1 MKETFEFLTKE
12 CDAYVKFDAL
22 PIGWFFEF
30 SDMNRMIASRD
41 KYGIVMASAK
51 HIGLKIDDK
60 RYFDVDANQC
70 RVFEPHFGFTFTCA
84 LTVSLMVYFT
94 YTEFDKVDNPTV
106 ISVTGRGNN
115 TLTSMRSMS
124 SGQVFIGVCNDQ
136 INGDLCLVI
145 NQYEFFDISSMRLYR
160 IKDIEDMM
168 VLPDSYNQIE
178 KRWNELVYE
187 YKDCDCSKAR
197 DVYVQIPASNVI
209 GKPVDVVVEAN
220 EELYYK
226 PKKYK
231 TIISIEGRKEI

>member
-1 MKETFEFLTKE
+1 MKETFEYLTKS
-12 CDAYVKFDAL
+12 CDAYVRFDPL

-30 SDMNRMIASRD
+30 NDTTRMIMSRD
-41 KYGIVMASAK
+41 SHGIVTASAK
-51 HIGLKIDDK
+51 HIGIKIDDE
-60 RYFDVDANQC
+60 RYFDIDANQC
-70 RVFEPHFGFTFTCA
+70 RVFEPRFGFTFTCA

-94 YTEFDKVDNPTV
+94 YAEFDKVDNPTV
-106 ISVTGRGNN
+106 RSVTGRGNR

-124 SGQVFIGVCNDQ
+124 GGQVFIGACNDQ

-187 YKDCDCSKAR
+187 YRDCGYFNDR
-197 DVYVQIPASNVI
+197 DVLVQIPASNVI
-209 GKPVDVVVEAN
+209 GTPVDVAVEAN

-226 PKKYK
+226 PNKYK
-231 TIISIEGRKEI
+231 TIISIEERKEI